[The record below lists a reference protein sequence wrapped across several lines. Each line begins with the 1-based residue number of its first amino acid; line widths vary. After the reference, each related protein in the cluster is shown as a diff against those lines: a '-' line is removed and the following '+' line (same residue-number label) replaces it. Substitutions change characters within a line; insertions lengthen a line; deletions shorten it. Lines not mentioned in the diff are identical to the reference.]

1 MRNCRFLPVG
11 FCLLAALM
19 TSSCGGTGSTSGT
32 GTQSAGVFTMATD
45 SPTLPSIVSAQ
56 VSLASITLSDGTGS
70 TPTANLLTNPPEMV
84 DFAKLNGLHGLVD
97 VNNVTPG
104 PYSTA
109 NILVSGVTIQYLDTS
124 VSPPTL
130 TTVSATVQP
139 MNVSVPLDNSV
150 VINNSDFVGFFMDLD
165 LGQSI
170 QIAADGTIT
179 FNPTFDVN
187 VISADDANA
196 YIDELP
202 GGVMQASSD
211 GSSFTMQGPHGRIY
225 TVDVTSQTNIDTT
238 DPVSSF
244 TTNTIVEVSGTLNRV
259 TRDIQATDIVVVS
272 SDHFVVEGL
281 NTFVQ
286 TSGGQV
292 NGVNLYARAE
302 LPDLAGYPLGAID
315 PIALTG
321 SERYMIANLPL
332 SSLVLSSSNLLA
344 GQRLT
349 LGGALNTSNAPPT
362 LSVHRVI
369 FDLMGQRGTWAIGST
384 VINADGTATFGL
396 NDNYLAG
403 VLLPQPLTVQT
414 EPFTKFINLSGLSAL
429 SGSTAIPLRVV
440 GFIFV
445 DPVTQVPTMFALR
458 VQQMN
463 HPM

>member
-1 MRNCRFLPVG
+1 MRNCRFLSVG
-11 FCLLAALM
+11 FCLLAVLM
-19 TSSCGGTGSTSGT
+19 ISSCGGGGSTPGM
-32 GTQSAGVFTMATD
+32 GGQSAGIFTIATD

-56 VSLASITLSDGTGS
+56 VSLASITLSDGPNS
-70 TPTANLLTNPPEMV
+70 TPTSNLLTAPPEIV
-84 DFAKLNGLHGLVD
+84 DFAKLNGLHSLVD

-104 PYSTA
+104 PYNTA
-109 NILVSGVTIQYLDTS
+109 NILVSGVTIQYLDTT

-139 MNVSVPLDNSV
+139 MNVSIALDNSV

-170 QIAADGTIT
+170 QIAGDGTIT
-179 FNPTFDVN
+179 FDPTFDVN

-202 GGVMQASSD
+202 GGVMQPSAD
-211 GSSFTMQGPHGRIY
+211 GSSFTMQGPHGRVY
-225 TVDVTSQTNIDTT
+225 TVDVTSQTNIDTS
-238 DPVSSF
+238 DPVSGF

-259 TRDIQATDIVVVS
+259 TRDIQASDIEVIS
-272 SDHFVVEGL
+272 TDHFAVEGL

-286 TSGGQV
+286 TSGAQV
-292 NGVNLYARAE
+292 NGINLYARAE
-302 LPDLAGYPLGAID
+302 LPDLAGYPLGGID
-315 PIALTG
+315 SIALTG
-321 SERYMIANLPL
+321 NERYMIANVPL
-332 SSLVLSSSNLLA
+332 SSLVLSSSNLMA

-349 LGGALNTSNAPPT
+349 LGGTLNTSNTPPT
-362 LSVHRVI
+362 LNVHRVI
-369 FDLMGQRGTWAIGST
+369 FDLMGQRGTWALGST
-384 VINADGTATFGL
+384 TINADGTGTFGL

-414 EPFTKFINLSGLSAL
+414 EPFTQFINLSGLSAL
-429 SGSTAIPLRVV
+429 SGSAPIPLRVV